1 MNFKLT
7 QDFIIQIQNLINEKN
22 DTKIQSTLSN
32 FFPQDLA
39 EIISALNIKD
49 AKYLFEL
56 LKDNSPEILVELED
70 NLRDE
75 ILSGLTTKKIAK
87 NLIEN
92 LETDDAADVIQ
103 ELSEPIKKEILS
115 QIKNQD
121 HADDIEDL
129 LSYSEDSAG
138 ALMGKELIKVNKNWS
153 VIRCLGEMRKQ
164 AKNIEKVYTI
174 YVVDKTN
181 KLIGT
186 VSLKKLLITPEKT
199 FVEKIYDKNIISV
212 STNKKDEEVARIM
225 NKYDLVVLPVV
236 NENGMLV
243 GRITID
249 DVVDVIK
256 EEAERDYQMASGISK
271 NIESSDTVLELTKA
285 RIPWL
290 LIGLVGGIIGAKII
304 HIFLEPKDSIQL
316 AFIPLIAAMA
326 GNIGVQSAAIVV
338 QDIASNNLIDRW
350 KNKFIKELAVSTING
365 LICGLIIF
373 IFCYFN
379 YGTNELNFA
388 ITLSSSLIIVMI
400 YAAIFGTFIPLIL
413 NKIKIDPALAT
424 GPFITTMNDVIGLLI
439 YFLISEY
446 MFL

>member
-39 EIISALNIKD
+39 EIISALNTKD

-70 NLRDE
+70 NLREE
-75 ILSGLTTKKIAK
+75 ILSSLTTKKIAK

-103 ELSEPIKKEILS
+103 EFSEPIKKEILS

-129 LSYSEDSAG
+129 LTYSEYSAG

-164 AKNIEKVYTI
+164 AKSVEKVYTI
-174 YVVDKTN
+174 YVVDKSN
-181 KLIGT
+181 KLVGT

-199 FVEKIYDKNIISV
+199 FIEKIYDKNIISV

-225 NKYDLVVLPVV
+225 NKYDLIVLPVV
-236 NENGMLV
+236 NENGVLI

-256 EEAERDYQMASGISK
+256 EEAEKDYQMASGISK
-271 NIESSDTVLELTKA
+271 NIESSDTILELTKA

-290 LIGLVGGIIGAKII
+290 LIGLIGGIVGAKII
-304 HIFLEPKDSIQL
+304 HMFLEPKDSIQL

-350 KNKFIKELAVSTING
+350 KIKFLKELAVSTING
-365 LICGLIIF
+365 LICGLIVF

-379 YGTNELNFA
+379 YGNNELNFA

>member
-7 QDFIIQIQNLINEKN
+7 NEFIHQVQNLIHDKS
-22 DTKIQSTLSN
+22 DAKIKSMLSG

-39 EIISALNIKD
+39 EIISALSIKD

-56 LKDNSPEILVELED
+56 LKENSAEILVELED
-70 NLRDE
+70 NLKEE
-75 ILSGLTTKKIAK
+75 ILSSLSTRKIAK

-103 ELSEPIKKEILS
+103 EFSEPIKKEILS
-115 QIKNQD
+115 QINNQE

-129 LSYSEDSAG
+129 LTYSEDSAG

-164 AKNIEKVYTI
+164 AENIEKVYTI
-174 YVVDKTN
+174 YVVDKSN
-181 KLIGT
+181 KLVGT
-186 VSLKKLLITPEKT
+186 VSLKKLLISSEKT
-199 FVEKIYDKNIISV
+199 FIEKIYDKNIISV
-212 STNKKDEEVARIM
+212 STNQKDEEVAVIM
-225 NKYDLVVLPVV
+225 NKYDLIVLPVV
-236 NENGMLV
+236 NEKGELV

-256 EEAERDYQMASGISK
+256 EEAEKDYQMASGISK
-271 NIESSDTVLELTKA
+271 NIESSDTILDLTKA

-290 LIGLVGGIIGAKII
+290 LIGLIGGIIGAKII

-338 QDIASNNLIDRW
+338 QDIASNNLMVRW
-350 KNKFIKELAVSTING
+350 KKKFIKELSVSAING

-379 YGTNELNFA
+379 YGINELNFA
-388 ITLSSSLIIVMI
+388 VTLSSSLIIVMI
-400 YAAIFGTFIPLIL
+400 YAALFGTFTPLIL

-446 MFL
+446 MLL